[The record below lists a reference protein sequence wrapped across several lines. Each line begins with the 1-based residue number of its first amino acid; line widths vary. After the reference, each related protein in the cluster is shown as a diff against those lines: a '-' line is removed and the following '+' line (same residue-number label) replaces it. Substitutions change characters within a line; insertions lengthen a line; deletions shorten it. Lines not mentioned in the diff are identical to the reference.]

1 LNYVNLRDSNAFQK
15 RQLSC
20 LQSKV
25 VELESEIQYVLSDP
39 LRTDL
44 GREEDAVEDSEESE
58 EEKEEEEEEENGGGA
73 SETHEE
79 CLALYYKWADSHS
92 SSVID

>member
-1 LNYVNLRDSNAFQK
+1 MDSNASQK

-25 VELESEIQYVLSDP
+25 AELESELQYVLSDP

-44 GREEDAVEDSEESE
+44 GREEDAVEVSE
-58 EEKEEEEEEENGGGA
+58 EEEEEEEEEENGGGA

-92 SSVID
+92 SSTN